1 MTITVTNSTP
11 NITVDNTTNTVTVT
25 EQAQNITVVTSVSK
39 NDIGLG
45 NVDNT
50 SDVNKPISS
59 ATQSALDSKVSSAN
73 PGFSGTVTL
82 ADGVIITGSTDWTN
96 RASRP
101 TFKGSTGT
109 STGVRIVPPSTATNN
124 IASISAST
132 TADVANTDF
141 INLSAKNGTNGLRI
155 QTGNYTNNVL
165 ANTTQDVTFLN
176 NATLIGTVNHSGTP
190 TNSMDLT
197 TKAYVDAKVPRAL
210 DVLADGTATT
220 DSLPQGS
227 TNLYYTDG
235 LVQSY
240 LTANSYAKTADIT
253 TAVNNLVA
261 GAPSALDTLKELA
274 DAINDDANFAA
285 SVTASLANKANTASL
300 ATVATSGS
308 YTDLSN
314 KPTLFSGSYTDL
326 SNKPSLATVATSGSY
341 TDLSNKPTLFS
352 GSYTD
357 LSNKPSLATV
367 ATSGSYTDLSNQPTL
382 FSGSYTDLSNKPTI
396 PTVPTTISSFTND
409 SNYITTSGARSAI
422 SAGTGISYNSSTGVI
437 STSQDLSTT
446 ATPTFAGLTST
457 GTTQLPNYTQV
468 LGEIHACPDST
479 ISWPLAALT
488 TTSTV
493 GYAAYSSAIAGTI
506 GGNTVGTQTA
516 ANYTHFYGDTLAGTN
531 TAPAF
536 TFQAANGNS
545 VPANTLAWTGA
556 AGSSASAVVNTSI
569 LGAFN
574 FSGYATN
581 NWATYIASRYQ
592 GGGINPVHPGQIQM
606 YATETFADG
615 TLTISG
621 STISAVSRVSVALSS
636 VSVTGTKG
644 QISFTST
651 TPSVGAAIV
660 VTGTNTGTATGISAG
675 TYYII
680 ATNGST
686 TAQLSAVPGGYPIT
700 TTSGTTTGLTFTRQL
715 ITVTYN
721 TQSNIP
727 FGLNAMITISGFTN
741 VTSGT
746 YMALGTSTTT
756 SVNIGAPSSGTPSLS
771 GSQSMSLSTVTNAAT
786 AFRVRSIPAATPLNS
801 GNRINIIDHSAA
813 SATYRADSFVITG
826 GAYGNTST
834 ARMTV
839 DVNKAA
845 FTVPLG
851 TAVYTASALRAI
863 TGSAGWHASV
873 SDNSGKIAYWDTT
886 NSRWS
891 YIKDDSAV

>member
-285 SVTASLANKANTASL
+285 SVTASLANKANTA
-300 ATVATSGS
+300 
-308 YTDLSN
+308 
-314 KPTLFSGSYTDL
+314 
-326 SNKPSLATVATSGSY
+326 SLATVATSGSY